1 MWTLQPGSQCTYG
14 SFHVCIKHSRQNCD
28 CTALYSTCYS
38 LPILASRR
46 LHQRWC
52 VTYKALHRLCLFTFA
67 QSRVWSPQFSNLSF
81 CLNYASISSDGPA
94 TGVSVCY
101 DFMTLAHNIHVCTLR
116 QINWQKAAQRGSRV
130 VTCEWHV
137 HTATHWGRGSTC
149 ADAPDTQDSWSE
161 RPSPHTDSTQTT
173 LHQPIHRQVHQLESP
188 HSRLHRPL
196 QHKEL
201 NKQKIPATVTC
212 IPLQI
217 QVCFSTECAFL
228 SPCDLYA

>member
-1 MWTLQPGSQCTYG
+1 MPFYFYPEQDLKPTVFKSVFLFELRFNKQ
-14 SFHVCIKHSRQNCD
+14 RR
-28 CTALYSTCYS
+28 TC
-38 LPILASRR
+38 
-46 LHQRWC
+46 C
-52 VTYKALHRLCLFTFA
+52 HRCLC
-67 QSRVWSPQFSNLSF
+67 R
-81 CLNYASISSDGPA
+81 
-94 TGVSVCY
+94 Y
-101 DFMTLAHNIHVCTLR
+101 DFMTLAHNIHACTLR

-149 ADAPDTQDSWSE
+149 ADVPDTQGSWSE

-188 HSRLHRPL
+188 HSRSHRPL

-201 NKQKIPATVTC
+201 NRQKIPATVTC
-212 IPLQI
+212 IPLQT

-228 SPCDLYA
+228 STCDLYA